1 MVILKL
7 KRWRLN
13 MSINYS
19 RAWERFCDIFD
30 TFMWA
35 WLWYSMFTTILFLG
49 SNVTQLDCNQG
60 TNYNVCGMG
69 R

>member
-1 MVILKL
+1 
-7 KRWRLN
+7 